1 MSFTAIKLKLA
12 AIFAG
17 IAIALLAALIIL
29 AVSYYFFG
37 VLPTSGFFI
46 LIIGMVFV
54 MDIIQY
60 AISPYIISGIYH
72 LKPVA
77 KDDMSMAWLYE
88 SLEKVCS
95 LNNQK
100 VPMLFIA
107 DTDMPNAFA
116 FGSIISGRR
125 MAITRGLLKILN
137 REEIEAVMGHEIG
150 HLRHHDVTL
159 LLAIGLIP
167 TILFYFGCTM
177 LFGSGGRRNGGS
189 IILVAIAMVAVSFIF
204 NIMILGVN
212 RMRESYADLN
222 SASTIPGATDNL
234 QTALAKIVAYSGVNQ
249 RGRVFRRKSTTSSLS
264 SMLMFS
270 GENDVKAFDH
280 MALLESWKRKKVG
293 IRDSIFSDH
302 PHPAKRI
309 QNLEKLKQE
318 NQSKGML

>member
-1 MSFTAIKLKLA
+1 MSFTAVKLKIA

-29 AVSYYFFG
+29 GVSYYFFG
-37 VLPTSGFFI
+37 VLPTSGFFF
-46 LIIGMVFV
+46 LIIVMVLV

-60 AISPYIISGIYH
+60 AISPYIISRIYH
-72 LKPVA
+72 LKPVSR
-77 KDDMSMAWLYE
+77 DDMSMAWLYV
-88 SLEKVCS
+88 SLEKVCN

-125 MAITRGLLKILN
+125 MAITKGLLKILN
-137 REEIEAVMGHEIG
+137 KDEIEAVMGHEIG
-150 HLRHHDVTL
+150 HLKHHDVAL

-167 TILFYFGCTM
+167 TILFYFGYTM
-177 LFGSGGRRNGGS
+177 LFGSGRRNGGS
-189 IILVAIAMVAVSFIF
+189 IILVAIGLVAVSFIF

-222 SASTIPGATDNL
+222 SALTIPGATDSL
-234 QTALAKIVAYSGVNQ
+234 QTALAKIVAYSGGNPRN
-249 RGRVFRRKSTTSSLS
+249 RGFRRKSTTSSIS

-270 GENDVKAFDH
+270 GDNDVKAYDH
-280 MALLESWKRKKVG
+280 IALLESWKRKKV
-293 IRDSIFSDH
+293 RVKDSIFSDH

-309 QNLEKLKQE
+309 QNLEKIKQE
-318 NQSKGML
+318 NQSKGIL